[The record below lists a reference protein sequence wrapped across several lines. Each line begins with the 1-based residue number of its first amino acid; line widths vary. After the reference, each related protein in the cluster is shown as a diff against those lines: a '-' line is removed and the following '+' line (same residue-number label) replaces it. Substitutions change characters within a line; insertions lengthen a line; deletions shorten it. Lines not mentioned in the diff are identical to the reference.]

1 MDERKDISDEDDLY
15 RRIPPEWYVEK
26 EERISSAAFRH
37 LETSVDWAR
46 YTTPEKTVAGF
57 LDCRLAALQAKFP
70 RSERAKNQK
79 VIHDP
84 EPNSYSHSLI
94 IGKKTDSV
102 ARFLALKCRFVIKD
116 I

>member
-57 LDCRLAALQAKFP
+57 PNNHVAALQAKIP
-70 RSERAKNQK
+70 REKKQEVK
-79 VIHDP
+79 HVPDP
-84 EPNSYSHSLI
+84 DNYSHSLI
-94 IGKKTDSV
+94 IGKKTRSF
-102 ARFLALKCRFVIKD
+102 ARFLAKNCRFVLKHT
-116 I
+116 